1 MALNLSKLAAVFAPS
16 VGTAVSFMHP
26 ERVDPELME
35 SMEEYASEGERW
47 EVGGRLFKQSTQE
60 TCGATALLAALML
73 TYPGLRD
80 DLEQS
85 PDRIEELELD
95 LYEDLRR
102 GAVFGRSWPSQYG
115 TPPWTLA
122 RELSDD
128 VIRYWHTPID
138 DTSDSG
144 WNALQWAYHATTQ
157 GHAVPLYVGDG
168 LMGDRLAGDHL
179 ADDRLAGNGE
189 GTGSAVQPAS
199 SLIGRAK
206 RAISQMK
213 RAVPRHVVLAIPG
226 EPYGED
232 AMPQMRIFDPASGN
246 IHAVPLLAM
255 MDRSRPLAAF
265 GGWTHVVWAV
275 LPRPAQS

>member
-1 MALNLSKLAAVFAPS
+1 MALNLSKLAAAFAPS
-16 VGTAVSFMHP
+16 VDTAVSFMRP
-26 ERVDPELME
+26 EVVDPDFME
-35 SMEEYASEGERW
+35 SMEESASEGEPW
-47 EVGGRLFKQSTQE
+47 MVGARLVKQSTQE

-73 TYPGLRD
+73 TYPGLRE
-80 DLEQS
+80 DLEDS
-85 PDRIEELELD
+85 PDRLEELELD
-95 LYEDLRR
+95 LYEDLRSD
-102 GAVFGRSWPSQYG
+102 AIAGRSWPSTLG

-138 DTSDSG
+138 DSSDSG

-157 GHAVPLYVGDG
+157 GHPVPLYVGDS
-168 LMGDRLAGDHL
+168 LAGDRLAGDRL
-179 ADDRLAGNGE
+179 ADNGE
-189 GTGSAVQPAS
+189 HPGSVAQSAS
-199 SLIGRAK
+199 SIVSRTK
-206 RAISQMK
+206 RAIAQMK

-226 EPYGED
+226 EPYGE
-232 AMPQMRIFDPASGN
+232 AMPQMRIFDPATGN

-255 MDRSRPLAAF
+255 ANRSRPLAAF